1 MDRRQFLRG
10 LGIFGIGAGASA
22 PALADSKK
30 PKIPKEVLDK
40 LDEGHQHFTLM
51 GQYDKKPQKQY
62 EYNGSTIYMAGM
74 PEYNTTTQVAFKAG
88 PDGNLYIKVNDE
100 WKQVATT

>member
-30 PKIPKEVLDK
+30 PKIPKEILDK
-40 LDEGHQHFTLM
+40 LDEGHQHFTITVA
-51 GQYDKKPQKQY
+51 GDGTGCEAVPIIT
-62 EYNGSTIYMAGM
+62 NGTLTSVSVTNPGSGYTYA
-74 PEYNTTTQVAFKAG
+74 TAT
-88 PDGNLYIKVNDE
+88 VNG
-100 WKQVATT
+100 VGSGG